1 MKKYQKFFCLWNRIR
16 LSLHYRT
23 IFAPGADYIYRTYQN
38 WQIKKIRKKTKIKV
52 LFIVG
57 EASTWKSEMLY
68 QKMLEHPRFEPIIG
82 ITESLHVP
90 GSKPVLIKYLE
101 SKRYQYVDLDNIGKS
116 IKQIAPDIKIYYK
129 PYELNYKHGIY
140 FDYNMRSLICN
151 LSYAFNLGGDSMAFR
166 QDIRRYSW
174 MDFVE
179 NNTVVEAIKKSGMYY
194 KNKIVTGMPL
204 QDYLSLPKE
213 YYKDP
218 WRGAGSKKRIIYAPH
233 HSFDGTNNGY
243 IEYATFLEF
252 GEFMLQMARK
262 YEDKVQWVF
271 KPHPLL
277 MRILYE
283 FWGEEKTNAY
293 YREWENLSNA
303 QVELGAYNDI
313 FKYSDAM
320 IHDCSSFI
328 IEYQYTN
335 NPVLFLET
343 ETHTAEQMH
352 LSRFGYAA
360 YTAHY
365 HASTKEQIENFIQD
379 VITGS
384 DSKKKER
391 EAFFEKYLRIP
402 NGKTA
407 CENIMDVIL
416 GVKDNNKN

>member
-1 MKKYQKFFCLWNRIR
+1 MNVFNKIIYLYNRICT
-16 LSLHYRT
+16 SLHYRV
-23 IFAPGADYIYRTYQN
+23 IYAPCTAFLYRLYQN
-38 WQIKKIRKKTKIKV
+38 WLIKKIRRKNQVKV

-68 QKMLEHPRFEPIIG
+68 QKMLEHPRFDPIIG

-90 GSKPVLIKYLE
+90 GSKPLLIKYLE
-101 SKRYQYVDLDNIGKS
+101 SKGYQYVDLDENNDTIET
-116 IKQIAPDIKIYYK
+116 INPDIKFYYK
-129 PYELNYKHGIY
+129 PYELNYRHGVY
-140 FDYNMRSLICN
+140 FDYHLKSIVCTVYY
-151 LSYAFNLGGDSMAFR
+151 SFNLGGDALAFKHE
-166 QDIRRYSW
+166 IRHYSW
-174 MDFVE
+174 REFVE
-179 NNTVVEAIKKSGMYY
+179 NEAVIHAVKKAGKYS
-194 KNKIVTGMPL
+194 KNKLITGIPL

-213 YYKDP
+213 CYKDP
-218 WRGAGSKKRIIYAPH
+218 WKSLKSKKRIIYAPH
-233 HSFDGTNNGY
+233 HSFKGTNNGY

-277 MRILYE
+277 MRRLYE

-293 YREWENLSNA
+293 YCEWENLSNA

-328 IEYQYTN
+328 IEYHYTN

-365 HASTKEQIENFIQD
+365 HASTKEQIENFIQN
-379 VITGS
+379 VIAGV
-384 DSKKKER
+384 DPRKEER

-407 CENIMDVIL
+407 CENIMDEIL
-416 GVKDNNKN
+416 GMEDNSIK